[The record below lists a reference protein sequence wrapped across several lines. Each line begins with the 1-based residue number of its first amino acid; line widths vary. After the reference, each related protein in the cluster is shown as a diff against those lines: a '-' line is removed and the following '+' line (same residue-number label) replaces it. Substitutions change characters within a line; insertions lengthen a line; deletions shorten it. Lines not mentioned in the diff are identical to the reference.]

1 MRSIL
6 SVGCFLALSGCAIIV
21 TGNDDVQVKSVFSA
35 NAVAGDGRLARD
47 VRDVRAIGNASAIDV
62 SGPLEVNVRVGPVAS
77 LEVEADSNLL
87 PMIRTEVAGGVLR
100 MWIEGSVRSANSLR
114 ITCTLASLLDANA
127 SGSGRLTISELN
139 GGPLNFSKSGSG
151 AANLSGVVSRL
162 DVRHSGSGAINAGAL
177 RSHEANLAL
186 SGSGRMSLG
195 PVQGSALT
203 VNLHGSGSL
212 QASGAVA
219 SLNARVQ
226 GSGGA
231 DLTALASEQADLAID
246 GSGDIS
252 ARVTRALVAQ
262 STGSGRIT
270 VYGNPAQRNVSGKH
284 VLVLN

>member
-6 SVGCFLALSGCAIIV
+6 SIGCLLALSGCAIIV
-21 TGNDDVQVKSVFSA
+21 TGSDDVQVKSVFSS
-35 NAVAGDGRLARD
+35 NAVVGDGRLAH
-47 VRDVRAIGNASAIDV
+47 DVRAVGNVSALDV
-62 SGPLEVNVRVGPVAS
+62 SGPLEVNVRVGPPAS

-87 PMIRTEVAGGVLR
+87 PMIRTEVTGGVLR
-100 MWIEGSVRSANSLR
+100 MWVEGNVRSANSLR
-114 ITCTLASLLDANA
+114 VTYTAPALLDASA

-139 GGPLNFSKSGSG
+139 GAPLNFSKSGSG
-151 AANLSGVVSRL
+151 AANLSGSVSRL
-162 DVRHSGSGAINAGAL
+162 DLRHSGSGAINAGAL
-177 RSHEANLAL
+177 RTGEATLAL
-186 SGSGRMSLG
+186 SGSGRTNLG

-231 DLTALASEQADLAID
+231 DLAALASEQADLAID
-246 GSGDIS
+246 GSGDIT

-284 VLVLN
+284 VVVLN

>member
-21 TGNDDVQVKSVFSA
+21 TGNDDVQVRSVFSA

-62 SGPLEVNVRVGPVAS
+62 SGPLEVNVRVGPAAS

-87 PMIRTEVAGGVLR
+87 PMIRTEVVNGVLR

-114 ITCTLASLLDANA
+114 ITCTLASLTAASA

-151 AANLSGVVSRL
+151 AANLSGRVSRL

-177 RSHEANLAL
+177 RTHEANLAL

-212 QASGAVA
+212 QASGTVA

-246 GSGDIS
+246 GSGDI
-252 ARVTRALVAQ
+252 AAHVTRALVAQ

-284 VLVLN
+284 VLLLN